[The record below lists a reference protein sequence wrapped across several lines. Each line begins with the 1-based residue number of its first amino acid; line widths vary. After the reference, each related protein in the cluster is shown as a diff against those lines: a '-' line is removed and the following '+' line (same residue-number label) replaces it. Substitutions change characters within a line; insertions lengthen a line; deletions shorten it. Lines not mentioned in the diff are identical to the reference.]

1 MPTRGSARDVSLDL
15 IRVVAIVLVV
25 IAHSSHDGP
34 LALSTLG
41 ALGVPLFVIL
51 TGYLMIDRDY
61 ETGYMAQYLKRNLLP
76 LVVCYQVWNLL
87 YFLLSHLTFL
97 QIKPVRIKT
106 WLFSALF
113 MGRTWDLLW
122 FLPMIIGLYLGIPLV
137 SLAIHRFE
145 SGGNRTYLVVLGFCI
160 IVFGTLVPTLQEVY
174 GLFFHGLA
182 PMGTLNM
189 NVFGSYAWGASVW
202 ILYLCIGYCL
212 KKRRDDYRCPMAVVV
227 LVICFAGVYL
237 LNRFKAARNIPF
249 SPNYSDLFL
258 VVASICTFIILTRI
272 GSAHIL
278 QKASCRLGIMKLS
291 QLSFGVYMVHLWV
304 WVMLGK
310 PIQELLHTY
319 GDVAVFLGRFA
330 VYYLVSV
337 LIVWVLSL
345 IPPIRRWLLL
355 IKDPPRQQA

>member
-1 MPTRGSARDVSLDL
+1 MPTKGSTRDVSLDL
-15 IRVVAIVLVV
+15 IRVAAIVLVV

-34 LALSTLG
+34 LALRTLG
-41 ALGVPLFVIL
+41 TLGVPLFVIL
-51 TGYLMIDRDY
+51 TGYLMVDRDY

-76 LVVCYQVWNLL
+76 LFVCYQVWNLL

-137 SLAIHRFE
+137 SLTIHRFA

-182 PMGTLNM
+182 PIGTLNM

-202 ILYLCIGYCL
+202 ILYLCIGYYL
-212 KKRRDDYRCPMAVVV
+212 KKRRDDYRCPMVVV
-227 LVICFAGVYL
+227 LLVVCFAGLYL

-258 VVASICTFIILTRI
+258 VVASICSFIILTRI
-272 GSAHIL
+272 GSAHVL
-278 QKASCRLGIMKLS
+278 QKASLRIGIMKLS

-310 PIQELLHTY
+310 AIQELLHIY
-319 GDVAVFLGRFA
+319 GDVVVFLGRFA

-337 LIVWVLSL
+337 LVVWALSL

-355 IKDPPRQQA
+355 IKDPAQQA

>member
-113 MGRTWDLLW
+113 MGRTWGLLW

-145 SGGNRTYLVVLGFCI
+145 SGGNRTYIVVLGFCI

-212 KKRRDDYRCPMAVVV
+212 KKDGTTTGVRWPSLCLSSASPACIFLTALRLPGTYP
-227 LVICFAGVYL
+227 LV
-237 LNRFKAARNIPF
+237 R
-249 SPNYSDLFL
+249 
-258 VVASICTFIILTRI
+258 IILISSWWWLRY
-272 GSAHIL
+272 AL
-278 QKASCRLGIMKLS
+278 LS
-291 QLSFGVYMVHLWV
+291 S
-304 WVMLGK
+304 
-310 PIQELLHTY
+310 
-319 GDVAVFLGRFA
+319 
-330 VYYLVSV
+330 
-337 LIVWVLSL
+337 
-345 IPPIRRWLLL
+345 
-355 IKDPPRQQA
+355 